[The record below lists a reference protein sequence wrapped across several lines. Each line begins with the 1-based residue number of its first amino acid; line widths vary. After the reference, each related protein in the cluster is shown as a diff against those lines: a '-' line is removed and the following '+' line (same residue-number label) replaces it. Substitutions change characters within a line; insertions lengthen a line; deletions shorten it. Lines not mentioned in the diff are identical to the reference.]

1 MGHKLSTSKLRLLSL
16 SRTRTRSTDLSWK
29 EEAIQRSNLWRGEGS
44 VIKPMAK
51 WSTVSWT
58 VSRICSR
65 NGVAIWSSLFSLSH
79 SLFSHT
85 LCHFLVTVQ
94 FLFAMVHSC
103 AMRLI
108 THWCLL
114 TQNQN
119 SLLCFAV
126 DKSLTKGDGRCT
138 IRAGKWLQQ
147 VSSLKQSNSSRQKKK
162 ILYGKE
168 TFLLLIISRDFCNSS
183 YSWGSKCVVCA

>member
-29 EEAIQRSNLWRGEGS
+29 EEAIKRSNLWRGEGS
-44 VIKPMAK
+44 VIKPIAK

-65 NGVAIWSSLFSLSH
+65 KGVAIWSSLFSLSH

-103 AMRLI
+103 AMRL
-108 THWCLL
+108 L

-126 DKSLTKGDGRCT
+126 NKSLTKGDARCT

-147 VSSLKQSNSSRQKKK
+147 VSSLKQSNSSRQKKNTLRERNFFASYNIK
-162 ILYGKE
+162 R
-168 TFLLLIISRDFCNSS
+168 FL
-183 YSWGSKCVVCA
+183 